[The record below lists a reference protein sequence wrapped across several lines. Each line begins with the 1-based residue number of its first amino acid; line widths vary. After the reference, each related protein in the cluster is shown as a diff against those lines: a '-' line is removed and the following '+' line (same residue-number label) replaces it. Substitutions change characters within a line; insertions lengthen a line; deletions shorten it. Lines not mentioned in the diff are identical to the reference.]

1 MSKKL
6 EYLRKDYDQTR
17 TMPANW
23 YLSSYKFRYDFTRF
37 QLFFEKLKERKI
49 VGNQCRSCNRVFFP
63 PKQVCGQCFVRP
75 DRWVDLRETAQVATY
90 SITYEKDPQT
100 GEISEKPVVAIRQ
113 DGSDTAMLAS
123 LREDIDFKD
132 VYVGMPLKVVWSEE
146 PRADISAIDH
156 YEPIEDHA
164 KDMPDDFE

>member
-6 EYLRKDYDQTR
+6 KYIRKEYDQTR
-17 TMPANW
+17 TMPGNW

-37 QLFFEKLKERKI
+37 QPFFEKLKERKL

-63 PKQVCGQCFVRP
+63 PKLVCGQCYIRP
-75 DRWVDLRETAQVATY
+75 DRWVDLRETSQVATY

-113 DGSDTAMLAS
+113 DGSDTTMLAS
-123 LREDIDFKD
+123 LREDLDFRD

-146 PRADISAIDH
+146 HRADISAIDH

-164 KDMPDDFE
+164 KDMPDGFK